1 MKATEFRDLRLNNLV
16 QFLSERSPTKERKA
30 LQKAYAKSKSAKGS
44 ATHRHTAWPNFAYH
58 LQFGKHLG
66 PYASAFAPESQCIAN
81 VQALLVNVILCGH
94 SAVKVASWRAARGLA
109 NTISK
114 KYNCVGASTVAA
126 YIAQSMLNR
135 KGYECEYISV
145 VHAAMCCYPLSE
157 RDTTEKMHAIYTT
170 FAVIL
175 TEYLTVAPKR

>member
-1 MKATEFRDLRLNNLV
+1 MKATEFRDLQLNNLV

-30 LQKAYAKSKSAKGS
+30 LQK
-44 ATHRHTAWPNFAYH
+44 
-58 LQFGKHLG
+58 
-66 PYASAFAPESQCIAN
+66 
-81 VQALLVNVILCGH
+81 
-94 SAVKVASWRAARGLA
+94 
-109 NTISK
+109 
-114 KYNCVGASTVAA
+114 ASTVAA